1 MVETL
6 RRKLWDSLQVRK
18 VHFPHFLSAETIKGL
33 RGIDLLQ
40 IPLDYPVTVIAG
52 GNGSGKTTVLF
63 AAACAYRVPGAGAR
77 AFVPSTL
84 FPDYRSAFPGHAD
97 TRNKVSL
104 GVRVFDPR
112 WVSGNAVAS
121 SQRMESE
128 LLRAQGG
135 RATLKTRVLEDLEQP
150 EQSGRGAR
158 GHVQAQETTP

>member
-6 RRKLWDSLQVRK
+6 RRKLWDSLQARK
-18 VHFPHFLSAETIKGL
+18 VHFPHFLSAVTIKGL

-77 AFVPSTL
+77 AFVLSTL

-104 GVRVFDPR
+104 EFEYSTPDGSGLGQCGGVEPKD
-112 WVSGNAVAS
+112 GIGAS
-121 SQRMESE
+121 S
-128 LLRAQGG
+128 
-135 RATLKTRVLEDLEQP
+135 
-150 EQSGRGAR
+150 GAR
-158 GHVQAQETTP
+158 GPCNPQGTCT